1 MKKLLLTSLAVIA
14 FVNVANAETNVCIRP
29 YVSTKVTYGKVEM
42 DGRLSD
48 AAGIYKTAKTDW
60 KWGGSAAIGLKMCA
74 FRTEFEY
81 NQQFGSA
88 VDTRT
93 QVSGDIT
100 KGKQSYRSYML
111 NGYFDIPTYTPVH
124 PYVGVGV
131 GLARVKNRLAILTE
145 PSVTKR
151 RETNVA
157 YQLMAGIGYNITRNW
172 TLDVGYRWVDNGES
186 TWHTNGGKVK
196 FGSTENQFTAGI
208 RYTF

>member
-1 MKKLLLTSLAVIA
+1 MKKLLLTSLAVVA
-14 FVNVANAETNVCIRP
+14 FAGAASAETSVCVRP
-29 YVSTKVTYGKVEM
+29 YVSAKATYGKVEM

-48 AAGIYKTAKTDW
+48 YKTAKTDW

-81 NQQFGSA
+81 NQLFSRA
-88 VDTRT
+88 RDTREYNST
-93 QVSGDIT
+93 TGDVSQGSQI
-100 KGKQSYRSYML
+100 YRSYML

-131 GLARVKNRLAILTE
+131 GLARVKNRLAILTG

-157 YQLMAGIGYNITRNW
+157 YQLMGGIGYNITRNW
-172 TLDVGYRWVDNGES
+172 TLDVGYRWVDNGKS
-186 TWHTNGGKVK
+186 TWHTDAGKVK
-196 FGSTENQFTAGI
+196 FGSTENQFTAGL